1 MWVLDQPY
9 IPRADRLSA
18 GTPLM
23 LLTVLA
29 AGAAAAVVAIELG
42 ALPARA
48 LRIVGVTAGH
58 GALLASALA
67 WAGVSAPS
75 QALTV
80 ALLGLASTAAG
91 LAPFGAVAYLLPALC
106 VIRLAARGQ
115 LTSLSLG
122 TPVSPRGVFAG
133 ILVGAGL
140 SSHLLIS
147 ASRTLGMQVRVDHV
161 PEVLAAIAY
170 DVGAN
175 VLAAECFFRGV
186 PHARL
191 GMSLI
196 ALALVAVTALV
207 ALEDGGPASLLRH
220 AYLVPVLAGALR
232 FGAVG
237 GGLAAMAAVLLS
249 APFVLPEIERS
260 GLTAEAVEG
269 LVTFAVLG
277 LVGVLSGVLR
287 TRAGRQGRRY
297 GRQRAV
303 APRVR
308 DAAGV
313 GRRHPRRPGGRA
325 ERGDLGRRT
334 RNVGGDRRTR
344 RHRPR
349 ERAARVATTAVRR
362 GAGRARRDGQT

>member
-42 ALPARA
+42 ALPPRS

-91 LAPFGAVAYLLPALC
+91 LAPFGAFAYLLPALC
-106 VIRLAARGQ
+106 VVRLAARGQ
-115 LTSLSLG
+115 LTGLSLG
-122 TPVSPRGVFAG
+122 TPVSPRGVIAG

-147 ASRTLGMQVRVDHV
+147 ASRTLGVQVRVDHV

-175 VLAAECFFRGV
+175 VLAAECFFRGALFNRAQRRWSFATAATV
-186 PHARL
+186 ATAAYVLRYVVDPLLPRAPGWSSARC
-191 GMSLI
+191 STWRSS
-196 ALALVAVTALV
+196 AQPTAGSC
-207 ALEDGGPASLLRH
+207 GGPRAWS
-220 AYLVPVLAGALR
+220 PVW
-232 FGAVG
+232 
-237 GGLAAMAAVLLS
+237 
-249 APFVLPEIERS
+249 
-260 GLTAEAVEG
+260 
-269 LVTFAVLG
+269 
-277 LVGVLSGVLR
+277 
-287 TRAGRQGRRY
+287 
-297 GRQRAV
+297 
-303 APRVR
+303 
-308 DAAGV
+308 
-313 GRRHPRRPGGRA
+313 
-325 ERGDLGRRT
+325 
-334 RNVGGDRRTR
+334 
-344 RHRPR
+344 
-349 ERAARVATTAVRR
+349 
-362 GAGRARRDGQT
+362 